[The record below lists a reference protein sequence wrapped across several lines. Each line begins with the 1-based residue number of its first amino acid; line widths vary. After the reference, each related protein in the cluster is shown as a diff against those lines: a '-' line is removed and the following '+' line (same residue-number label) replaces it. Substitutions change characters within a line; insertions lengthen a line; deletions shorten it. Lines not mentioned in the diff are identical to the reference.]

1 MIGSAMSAAAAGVL
15 LALAAYGQWGLLPL
29 YWKALA
35 GVAAPVILSHRIV
48 WSVAFLAALSLL
60 RRDRAAFDWS
70 RRTLGWLALSG
81 TLLAGNWLLY
91 IWSVND
97 GRVLETSL
105 GYFINPLVS
114 MLLGRLVLGERL
126 RPWQKAAVALAALGV
141 AVPVLGGGGLPW
153 IALTLAVSFALY
165 GLLRKLRPVD
175 PVLGLAV
182 ETGLLLPLAAGYLW
196 WQPGPVFGATG
207 LDAALLLGAG
217 VATSVPLICFAGAAR
232 RLRLTTL
239 GFLQYLAPSMHFLL
253 AVAVFGETVT
263 PMALITF
270 GCIWTALAV
279 YAADG
284 VRNARS
290 AG

>member
-1 MIGSAMSAAAAGVL
+1 MTPAASGVL

-35 GVAAPVILSHRIV
+35 GIAAPVILSHRIL
-48 WSVAFLAALSLL
+48 WSVAFLAAVSLL
-60 RRDRAAFDWS
+60 RRNHAAFDWS

-114 MLLGRLVLGERL
+114 MLLGRVVLGEQL
-126 RPWQKAAVALAALGV
+126 RSRQKAAVALAAVGV

-153 IALTLAVSFALY
+153 VALTLAVSFGLY

-175 PVLGLAV
+175 PVLGLGV

-196 WQPGPVFGATG
+196 WQPEPLFGASNLETG
-207 LDAALLLGAG
+207 LLLGAG
-217 VATSVPLICFAGAAR
+217 IATSVPLICFAGAAR

-263 PMALITF
+263 PTALVTF
-270 GCIWTALAV
+270 GCIWTALAI

-284 VRNARS
+284 VRNS
-290 AG
+290 KG